1 MQVEYVKVA
10 GVILS
15 LLGTIVLAMRVT
27 KILGVLTMAAKITDM
42 NMQIEAARA
51 NGNRNMPNIIMYGAT
66 THIEGAE
73 KLGTKMLV
81 LGFMLQIIGGA
92 CTAVSF
98 IL

>member
-1 MQVEYVKVA
+1 MRTVEQ
-10 GVILS
+10 
-15 LLGTIVLAMRVT
+15 LAN
-27 KILGVLTMAAKITDM
+27 M

-51 NGNRNMPNIIMYGAT
+51 NGNRDMPNIRMYGST

-81 LGFMLQIIGGA
+81 LGFALQIIGGA
-92 CTAVSF
+92 CTAASF